1 MIMADVVLEWD
12 SMLDYTALSDQGM
25 RRTNN
30 QDSHVEVLVSDEASW
45 QERGHLF
52 IVADGMGAHAAG
64 ELASEMATQSVS
76 HQYYKYRDLSPV
88 EALRKAIINSNGEIR
103 RRGSENLEFHNMGT
117 TISSLVLLP
126 QGAIVGH
133 VGDSRVYRL
142 RDSILEQLT
151 FDHSLVWEM
160 RRSGQLPKDGSGDA
174 AIPSNVIT
182 RSLGPHERVEV
193 DLEGPFDIQV
203 GDCFLLCSDGLN
215 GPVSEDEFGP
225 AMQYLDS
232 AEAAQF
238 LLDTANIL
246 GGPDNITATVI
257 KVLDEEIATQ
267 PGQLGLSK
275 IKKKNQPAG
284 IHPGFLVTGF
294 VGLLVGLI
302 IYQALDDAVLG
313 GGVALVGL
321 VAVLLG
327 FIFPSLT
334 SQVQDTVI
342 QQGQQLGGGPYTK
355 RNCKIDKKL
364 VDVIVNRCNEL
375 RKVSESTDLEVDW
388 STFDEYC
395 LAGAEYKQAQS
406 LEQAYVEYARAIS
419 FIMKGFRTM
428 NQLGPSIS
436 SD

>member
-1 MIMADVVLEWD
+1 MADVVPEWD

-76 HQYYKYRDLSPV
+76 HQYYKYRDLSPA
-88 EALRKAIINSNGEIR
+88 EALRKAIINSNSEIR
-103 RRGSENLEFHNMGT
+103 RRGSENVEFHNMGT
-117 TISSLVLLP
+117 TISSLALLP
-126 QGAIVGH
+126 HGAIVGH

-142 RDSILEQLT
+142 RDNILEQLT

-182 RSLGPHERVEV
+182 RSLGPHESVDV

-215 GPVSEDEFGP
+215 GPVPEDEFGP

-246 GGPDNITATVI
+246 GGPDNITATVVR
-257 KVLDEEIATQ
+257 VLDEAIVTQ
-267 PGQLGLSK
+267 PGQVGLLEARK
-275 IKKKNQPAG
+275 PARSAG
-284 IHPGFLVTGF
+284 VHPGFLMGGF
-294 VGLLVGLI
+294 VGMLAGLVIWFAGLSVPM
-302 IYQALDDAVLG
+302 AMGVAVLG
-313 GGVALVGL
+313 LV
-321 VAVLLG
+321 VMLLG
-327 FIFPSLT
+327 IIFPSLN
-334 SQVQDTVI
+334 SQVQETVI
-342 QQGQQLGGGPYTK
+342 QPGQQLGAGPYTK
-355 RNCKIDKKL
+355 RNCTIDKKL

-375 RKVSESTDLEVDW
+375 RKVSETTDLEADW

-406 LEQAYVEYARAIS
+406 
-419 FIMKGFRTM
+419 F
-428 NQLGPSIS
+428 
-436 SD
+436 

>member
-1 MIMADVVLEWD
+1 MADVVPKWD
-12 SMLDYTALSDQGM
+12 AMLDYTALSDQGM

-30 QDSHVEVLVSDEASW
+30 QDSHVEVVVSDEVSW

-52 IVADGMGAHAAG
+52 IVADVMGAHAAG

-76 HQYYKYRDLSPV
+76 HQYYKYRDLSPA
-88 EALRKAIINSNGEIR
+88 EALRKAITNANGEIR
-103 RRGSENLEFHNMGT
+103 RRGSENVEFHNMGT

-126 QGAIVGH
+126 HGAIVGH

-142 RDSILEQLT
+142 RDGVLEQLT

-160 RRSGQLPKDGSGDA
+160 RRSGELPKDGTGDA

-182 RSLGPHERVEV
+182 RSLGPHEAVQV
-193 DLEGPFDIQV
+193 DLEGPFAIQA

-215 GPVSEDEFGP
+215 GPVPENEFGP

-246 GGPDNITATVI
+246 GGPDNITATVV
-257 KVLDEEIATQ
+257 KVVGEAIVTQ
-267 PGQLGLSK
+267 PGQ
-275 IKKKNQPAG
+275 
-284 IHPGFLVTGF
+284 
-294 VGLLVGLI
+294 VGLLKVKKQTRSGGVHPLFLVAGFIGILAGLI
-302 IYQALDDAVLG
+302 IFYSIPGLKLG
-313 GGVALVGL
+313 GGA
-321 VAVLLG
+321 AVLLG
-327 FIFPSLT
+327 VAAVVLGLMLPSLGAQT
-334 SQVQDTVI
+334 EGKMV
-342 QQGQQLGGGPYTK
+342 QQGQQLGAGPYTK
-355 RNCKIDKKL
+355 RSCKIDKNL
-364 VDVIVNRCNEL
+364 VDVIINRCNDL
-375 RKVSESTDLEVDW
+375 RKVSETIDLDW

-419 FIMKGFRTM
+419 FIMKGFRTL
-428 NQLGPSIS
+428 NEPGPSLS

>member
-1 MIMADVVLEWD
+1 MADVVPEWD

-76 HQYYKYRDLSPV
+76 HQYYKYRELSPA
-88 EALRKAIINSNGEIR
+88 EALRKAIINSNSEIR
-103 RRGSENLEFHNMGT
+103 RRGAENVEFHNMGT

-126 QGAIVGH
+126 HGAIVGH

-142 RDSILEQLT
+142 RDGILEQLT

-160 RRSGQLPKDGSGDA
+160 RRSGQLPRDGSGDA

-182 RSLGPHERVEV
+182 RSLGPHDTVDV

-215 GPVSEDEFGP
+215 GPVPEDEFGP

-232 AEAAQF
+232 AEATQF
-238 LLDTANIL
+238 LVDTANIL
-246 GGPDNITATVI
+246 GGPDNITATVVRI
-257 KVLDEEIATQ
+257 VDEAIATE
-267 PGQLGLSK
+267 PGQVGLSEARQK
-275 IKKKNQPAG
+275 TRSGRVN
-284 IHPGFLVTGF
+284 PGFLLAGF
-294 VGLLVGLI
+294 VGMLAGLI
-302 IYQALDDAVLG
+302 IYQALGDAVMG
-313 GGVALVGL
+313 GGAALLGL

-327 FIFPSLT
+327 LMLPSLT
-334 SQVQDTVI
+334 SQPQGILI
-342 QQGQQLGGGPYTK
+342 QKGQQLGSGPYTK
-355 RNCKIDKKL
+355 RDCKIDKKL
-364 VDVIVNRCNEL
+364 VDVIINRCNEL
-375 RKVSESTDLEVDW
+375 RKVSETTDLEVDW

-406 LEQAYVEYARAIS
+406 LEKAYVEYARAIS

-428 NQLGPSIS
+428 NQLGPSLS